1 MVIPLGK
8 TTSFTCYN
16 KLMADWDKLGSRG
29 NVEDRRGTTP
39 AVAFM
44 GGGGLLAIVIT
55 LALNYFGLEV
65 SPGTVSMV
73 LETFGSSQVDQQKQ
87 PAEFQGDDAYE
98 VFASKILGSTDDLW
112 SQMFRESNASYTKP
126 RLVLYRNATRTGCG
140 TASSAVG
147 PFYCPNDKTIYLDE
161 TFFEELRARFGGSS
175 GDVAQAY
182 VIAHE
187 VGHHVQNLQGELAG
201 RQTQQGSINTEL
213 QADCYAGVWA
223 YSINKNGVL
232 NPKDIEQA
240 LSAAAAVGDD
250 NIQSKTEGRVTP
262 ENWTHGSS
270 EQRVDAFNVGFRNGQ
285 PGRCSNLLG
294 S

>member
-1 MVIPLGK
+1 
-8 TTSFTCYN
+8 
-16 KLMADWDKLGSRG
+16 MADWDRIGSRG

-73 LETFGSSQVDQQKQ
+73 LDTFGNSQVDQQKQ
-87 PAEFQGDDAYE
+87 PVEFQGDDPYE

-112 SQMFRESNASYTKP
+112 TKMFSENGESYAKP

-140 TASSAVG
+140 MASSAVG
-147 PFYCPNDKTIYLDE
+147 PFYCPSDSTIYLDE
-161 TFFEELRARFGGSS
+161 TFFEELRSRFGGSA
-175 GDVAQAY
+175 GDTAQAY

-187 VGHHVQNLQGELAG
+187 VGHHVQNLEGKLAG
-201 RQTQQGSINTEL
+201 RSTRQGSINTEL

-223 YSINKNGVL
+223 YSVNKNGIFSQGDL
-232 NPKDIEQA
+232 EEA

-250 NIQSKTEGRVTP
+250 NIQTKTEGRITP

-270 EQRVDAFNVGFRNGQ
+270 EQRVSAFNTGFTTGQ
-285 PGRCSNLLG
+285 PSKCSNLSG
-294 S
+294 M